1 MTVLSTLKE
10 KMAAVKDFYENSV
23 PDDSLEDSMIRQIEE
38 IRTEKYK
45 EIEKLKE
52 KQSGKIIE
60 LR

>member
-1 MTVLSTLKE
+1 
-10 KMAAVKDFYENSV
+10 MAAVKDFYENSV